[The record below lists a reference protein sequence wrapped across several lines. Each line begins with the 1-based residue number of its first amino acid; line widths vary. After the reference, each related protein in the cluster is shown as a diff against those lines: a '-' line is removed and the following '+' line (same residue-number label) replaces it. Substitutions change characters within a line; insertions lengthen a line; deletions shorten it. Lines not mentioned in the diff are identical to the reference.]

1 MFGLSAG
8 AAAAVGAG
16 AATIGS
22 ALIGANAAGDAAET
36 QAAAADRASAL
47 TKEQYDATVK
57 RNEPFVQGGTTAFNA
72 LLDRLGLSGNT
83 SAPGYG
89 SFGKMPTAADVMNE
103 PGYQFGL
110 DQGQQAINRQL
121 NARGLTNSGA
131 QIKAAARYGNNY
143 ATTQYGNAFA
153 RLQQGQQQ
161 AYNQIG
167 NIANMGQNS
176 ANNTGQ
182 AGANYAAQAGNNAI
196 GAGNAQ
202 AAAGIAGANAWTNAL
217 NQGVSMYNNR
227 PQQSNGN
234 IWAPGYN
241 DQNAIYG
248 GWTGDH

>member
-1 MFGLSAG
+1 MGIETLI
-8 AAAAVGAG
+8 GAG
-16 AATIGS
+16 AGLLGS
-22 ALIGANAAGDAAET
+22 AISADAAGDAADT
-36 QAAAADRASAL
+36 QAAAADRASKL
-47 TKEQYDATVK
+47 QKEQYDATVK

-72 LLDRLGLSGNT
+72 LLDRLGLSKNT
-83 SAPGYG
+83 TAPGFG
-89 SFGKMPTAADVMNE
+89 TFGKAPTAAEVMAE

-131 QIKAAARYGNNY
+131 QIKAAARFGNNY

-153 RLQQGQQQ
+153 RQQQGQQQ

-202 AAAGIAGANAWTNAL
+202 AAAGIAQGNIWTNAL
-217 NQGVSMYNNR
+217 NQGVSAYNNR
-227 PQQSNGN
+227 PMGV
-234 IWAPGYN
+234 PGYAGGTIYPGYEGLGGGANNFN
-241 DQNAIYG
+241 DGG
-248 GWTGDH
+248 GW